1 MTVGTYGV
9 AANGSNFGEPLP
21 ASSRYR
27 GRELRAVLEGNV
39 FALDGMS
46 ATGQKTF
53 KRNFPKNTFV
63 TRAELDALG
72 AGRK

>member
-1 MTVGTYGV
+1 
-9 AANGSNFGEPLP
+9 
-21 ASSRYR
+21 
-27 GRELRAVLEGNV
+27 
-39 FALDGMS
+39 MS
-46 ATGQKTF
+46 ATGQKAF